1 MSSEGG
7 RAAGLAGAGEKFE
20 RMASADINQAAM
32 DSRPVGSEIDF
43 SRVFAEWFDYVW
55 LLLQRLGVR
64 SAEVD
69 DVLQE
74 VFLVVH
80 RRLSDYDPTRPM
92 RPWLTGIT
100 VRVARRERRL
110 VRHHREQL
118 TESDQLGRM
127 LVEHETPEASLA
139 ARQRRQRVHE
149 ALDALDDDRRAIF
162 TMRDL
167 HGIPCPE
174 IAEILDLP
182 VNTVYTRLRTARQL
196 FKQAFARLGLAGGD
210 V

>member
-1 MSSEGG
+1 MSSERDGS
-7 RAAGLAGAGEKFE
+7 AGAVRAGEKFE
-20 RMASADINQAAM
+20 RMASADINQAEMHA
-32 DSRPVGSEIDF
+32 RPAEIDF
-43 SRVFAEWFDYVW
+43 SRVYAEWFDYVW

-127 LVEHETPEASLA
+127 QVEHETPEASLA